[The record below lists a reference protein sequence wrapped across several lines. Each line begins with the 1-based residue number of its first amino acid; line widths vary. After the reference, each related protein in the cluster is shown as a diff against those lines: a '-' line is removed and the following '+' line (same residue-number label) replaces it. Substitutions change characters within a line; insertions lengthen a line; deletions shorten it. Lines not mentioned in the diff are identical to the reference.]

1 MASRANCSPIS
12 ASPGQLDHSRFAPM
26 GWQQPDELD
35 TTLSIS
41 DRQMVCG
48 SGNQIA
54 KMRTERKKTTSR
66 KAADGLAYLCCV
78 VGSCLILF
86 PTFLRSS
93 ENTMSGVRSRNPI
106 SRRQLVPHLQWNR
119 PMNCCFILR
128 PQFGQIRLLA
138 PIAPPFHIDFVF
150 LIVFNVFRDSID

>member
-1 MASRANCSPIS
+1 MYFDVTFDIFLS
-12 ASPGQLDHSRFAPM
+12 LK
-26 GWQQPDELD
+26 LD

-86 PTFLRSS
+86 PIFLRSS
-93 ENTMSGVRSRNPI
+93 ENTMSGVRSKNPI

-138 PIAPPFHIDFVF
+138 PIAPIDFVF
-150 LIVFNVFRDSID
+150 LIVFNVFRDRID